1 MDLTLGKR
9 FFKSKNQEKIFAF
22 EKPKVLMEIFNKIIE
37 SGKLT
42 HAKKEKLFAFLN
54 ETFE

>member
-1 MDLTLGKR
+1 MNLTLDKR

-22 EKPKVLMEIFNKIIE
+22 EKRKVLMEIFNKIIE
-37 SGKLT
+37 SGSL
-42 HAKKEKLFAFLN
+42 HLQKEKLFAFLN